1 MERLITAQLGLGGDF
16 CSQAFAQVC
25 AFRSP
30 FCGMMSVMAMFRQLT
45 AIHGFS
51 PVTLWFSVPGGTHPL
66 SRWGN
71 ERCRKVGLPQASGV
85 ARVNECL

>member
-1 MERLITAQLGLGGDF
+1 
-16 CSQAFAQVC
+16 
-25 AFRSP
+25 
-30 FCGMMSVMAMFRQLT
+30 MSEIEMFRPLT

-71 ERCRKVGLPQASGV
+71 ERLSEVGIASGHWSGQGQ
-85 ARVNECL
+85 